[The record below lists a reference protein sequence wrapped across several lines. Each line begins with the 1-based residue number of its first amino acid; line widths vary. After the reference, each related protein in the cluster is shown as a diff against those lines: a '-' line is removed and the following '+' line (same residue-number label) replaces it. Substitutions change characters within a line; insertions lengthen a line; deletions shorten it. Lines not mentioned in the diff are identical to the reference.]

1 MIIVVMRGATLGRS
15 SISNHVGT
23 GSRAHALV
31 EEFLTIRETSLFVT
45 GTKTQSSELL
55 GGRET
60 TGASTTG
67 RPSLII

>member
-1 MIIVVMRGATLGRS
+1 MKSVMRGAMLSRS
-15 SISNHVGT
+15 FFSNHVGI

-31 EEFLTIRETSLFVT
+31 EDFMIICETSLLVT
-45 GTKTQSSELL
+45 GTKTQISELQ

-67 RPSLII
+67 RPSLIF